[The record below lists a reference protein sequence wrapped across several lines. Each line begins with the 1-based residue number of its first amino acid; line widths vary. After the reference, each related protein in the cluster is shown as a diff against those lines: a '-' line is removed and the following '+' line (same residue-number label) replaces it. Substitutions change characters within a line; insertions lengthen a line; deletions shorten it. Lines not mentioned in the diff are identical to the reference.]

1 MTKKKTCFVIMGFGQ
16 KTDYESGRTL
26 DLDRTYRLIIKPAA
40 EEAGLECGR
49 ADEFVHSG
57 VIDRPPFDHLFNADL
72 VVADLSTKNA
82 NTLYELGVRHALRP
96 NGTIVIAEDKFK
108 FPFDISTM
116 VIRPY
121 QHLGTGID
129 YEEAM
134 RMRAGLAKT
143 MREMLARDIVDSPVY
158 TFLEGVAP
166 PQRISHVPTPSGLGA
181 EPQRTTE
188 SETPAIAELM
198 DAANQAMTEG
208 NFADARAILLKV
220 AAMRPG
226 DPYVVQRLALATY
239 KSKQPTGE
247 RALNEALKVLEPL
260 APRTTLDPET
270 LGLYGAVHKRLWD
283 MTQAREHLDESIRAY
298 ERGFFIKADSYN
310 GINLAF
316 MLNVRASVSLPTDA
330 VADYVQAQR
339 IRRQVIAICEA
350 ALSGTSKELPADDRF
365 WLQATLAEAWLG
377 VDDRQRSDDIQ
388 TRLEREAPARWM
400 AESTREQL
408 KRLEQL
414 LADSPLR
421 LVNDSRRQA

>member
-1 MTKKKTCFVIMGFGQ
+1 
-16 KTDYESGRTL
+16 
-26 DLDRTYRLIIKPAA
+26 
-40 EEAGLECGR
+40 
-49 ADEFVHSG
+49 
-57 VIDRPPFDHLFNADL
+57 
-72 VVADLSTKNA
+72 
-82 NTLYELGVRHALRP
+82 
-96 NGTIVIAEDKFK
+96 
-108 FPFDISTM
+108 
-116 VIRPY
+116 
-121 QHLGTGID
+121 
-129 YEEAM
+129 
-134 RMRAGLAKT
+134 
-143 MREMLARDIVDSPVY
+143 
-158 TFLEGVAP
+158 
-166 PQRISHVPTPSGLGA
+166 
-181 EPQRTTE
+181 
-188 SETPAIAELM
+188 
-198 DAANQAMTEG
+198 
-208 NFADARAILLKV
+208 
-220 AAMRPG
+220 
-226 DPYVVQRLALATY
+226 VQRLALATY